1 MTSVTGTRFYT
12 IKEIGGYTYNE
23 PALNIGIAA
32 ARRAG
37 VKVSQVGTVI
47 DCPTLTDL
55 TNLYQL
61 FFTGANDA
69 NHQIWNT
76 TSTRFKD
83 LGKRAYF
90 KVNGQIVQV
99 WALVTLVNGKLTE
112 GAGNPSVW
120 LPVYCSFDSLTDP
133 VFDDPRVASLTF

>member
-1 MTSVTGTRFYT
+1 MTSVTGTRFYA
-12 IKEIGGYTYNE
+12 IKEVGGYTYSE
-23 PALNIGIAA
+23 AALNIGIAA

-61 FFTGANDA
+61 FFTGANA
-69 NHQIWNT
+69 SNYQTWNT

-83 LGKRAYF
+83 LGRRAYF

-120 LPVYCSFDSLTDP
+120 LPVYCSFDSYTDP

>member
-1 MTSVTGTRFYT
+1 MSAVTGTKFYT
-12 IKEIGGYTYNE
+12 IKQTGGYTYNE
-23 PALNIGIAA
+23 SALDIGITA
-32 ARRAG
+32 ARTAG
-37 VKVSQVGTVI
+37 VKLSQVGTVI

-55 TNLYQL
+55 TTLYNL
-61 FFTGANDA
+61 FFTGPNASNF
-69 NHQIWNT
+69 QTWTT

-99 WALVTLVNGKLTE
+99 WALVTLVEGKLTE
-112 GAGNPSVW
+112 GAGNSSVW

>member
-1 MTSVTGTRFYT
+1 MSTGTGTKFYT
-12 IKEIGGYTYNE
+12 IMKDGGYTYNE
-23 PALNIGIAA
+23 AALSIGITA
-32 ARRAG
+32 ARAAG
-37 VKVSQVGTVI
+37 VTLSQVGTVI

-61 FFTGANDA
+61 FYTGPNAANY
-69 NHQIWNT
+69 QTWNT

-83 LGKRAYF
+83 FGKRAYF
-90 KVNGQIVQV
+90 KVNGQTVQV
-99 WALVTLVNGKLTE
+99 WALVSHVNGKLTE

-120 LPVYCSFDSLTDP
+120 LPVYCSFDSLEDP

>member
-1 MTSVTGTRFYT
+1 MSAVTGTKFYI
-12 IKEIGGYTYNE
+12 IKEIGGYTYSE
-23 PALNIGIAA
+23 AALNIGVAA
-32 ARRAG
+32 ARTAG
-37 VKVSQVGTVI
+37 IKVSQVGTVI

-61 FFTGANDA
+61 FYTGPNVSRF
-69 NHQIWNT
+69 QTWNT

-83 LGKRAYF
+83 FGRRAYF
-90 KVNGQIVQV
+90 KVKGQVVQV
-99 WALVTLVNGKLTE
+99 WALVSQVEGKLSE

-120 LPVYCSFDSLTDP
+120 LPVYCSFDSLADP